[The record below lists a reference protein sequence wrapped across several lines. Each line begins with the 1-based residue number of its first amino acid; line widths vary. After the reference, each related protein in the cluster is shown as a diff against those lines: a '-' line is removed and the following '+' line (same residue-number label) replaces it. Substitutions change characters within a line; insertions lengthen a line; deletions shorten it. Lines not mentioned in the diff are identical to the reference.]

1 MSVTG
6 PGYEIILRQCIPSKT
21 EQMSQLA
28 KPLGEA
34 FAALDRLSQ
43 AMHGKDDHSMEL
55 THALAD
61 ILRGYIAKTYG
72 VDFCP
77 TNELGPHEEVE
88 LPHSLTVLVR
98 LVNGAPAPTTAT
110 GIPESVRQDL
120 CRCFHDLERQ
130 AYLYREQLRNGS
142 RLSHPDELF
151 AQLERNLAKLRTNEF
166 WVDSPQTSRP
176 APHMLA

>member
-1 MSVTG
+1 MSAPG

-21 EQMSQLA
+21 EHMSQLA
-28 KPLGEA
+28 QPLGEV
-34 FAALDRLSQ
+34 FSALDRLAQ
-43 AMHGKDDHSMEL
+43 TMHGKDDRSMEL

-61 ILRGYIAKTYG
+61 ILRGYIAKVYG

-88 LPHSLTVLVR
+88 LPHSMAVLVR
-98 LVNGAPAPTTAT
+98 LVNDSPAPAPATA
-110 GIPESVRQDL
+110 IPDSVRQDL
-120 CRCFHDLERQ
+120 CRCFLDLERQ
-130 AYLYREQLRNGS
+130 AYLYREHVRNGY
-142 RLSHPDELF
+142 RFGHPDEIF

-166 WVDSPQTSRP
+166 WVDCAQTSRP